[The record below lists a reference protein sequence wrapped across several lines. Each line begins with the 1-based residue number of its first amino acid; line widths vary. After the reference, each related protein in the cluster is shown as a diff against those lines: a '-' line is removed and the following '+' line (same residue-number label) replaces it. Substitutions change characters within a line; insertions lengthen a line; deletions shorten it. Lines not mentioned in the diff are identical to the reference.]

1 MIATDLNHALGKL
14 YSALA
19 QNRISSRNANAL
31 ARIGRTM
38 FSTIPGIKTEFKIQL
53 LFRPV
58 ERDAE
63 GHQASFYPPCRLWRP
78 YLRSM
83 NPRLPQSKRTKS
95 HATLKPAMRRLFA
108 SLS

>member
-1 MIATDLNHALGKL
+1 LSLRVSCARRVQLIEAEVFGEELAETITGDFMTATDLNHALGKL
-14 YSALA
+14 YPALA

-38 FSTIPGIKTEFKIQL
+38 LSTIPGIKTEFKIEL

-63 GHQASFYPPCRLWRP
+63 GHQASF
-78 YLRSM
+78 
-83 NPRLPQSKRTKS
+83 
-95 HATLKPAMRRLFA
+95 
-108 SLS
+108 

>member
-1 MIATDLNHALGKL
+1 MSLRVSCARRVQLIEAEVFGEELAETITGDFMTATDLNHALGKL
-14 YSALA
+14 YTALA

-38 FSTIPGIKTEFKIQL
+38 LSTIPGIKTEFKIEL

-63 GHQASFYPPCRLWRP
+63 GHQASF
-78 YLRSM
+78 
-83 NPRLPQSKRTKS
+83 
-95 HATLKPAMRRLFA
+95 
-108 SLS
+108 

>member
-1 MIATDLNHALGKL
+1 LSLRVSCARRVQLIEAEVFGEELAETITGDFMTATDLNHALGKL
-14 YSALA
+14 YTALA

-38 FSTIPGIKTEFKIQL
+38 LSTIPGIKTEFKIEL

-63 GHQASFYPPCRLWRP
+63 GHQASF
-78 YLRSM
+78 
-83 NPRLPQSKRTKS
+83 
-95 HATLKPAMRRLFA
+95 
-108 SLS
+108 